1 MSIYNI
7 YIFFLL
13 PTLWANLIGKNWNT
27 PLKNVFVV
35 TLVGDS
41 TLSDRWKSV
50 KNVDGKIVD
59 LEHDFQG

>member
-7 YIFFLL
+7 YIYFFLL

-35 TLVGDS
+35 ALVGDS
-41 TLSDRWKSV
+41 TDRWKSV
-50 KNVDGKIVD
+50 KNVDGKID

>member
-7 YIFFLL
+7 YIFFFSL

-35 TLVGDS
+35 ALDGDS
-41 TLSDRWKSV
+41 TLSTRWKSV
-50 KNVDGKIVD
+50 ENVDGKID
-59 LEHDFQG
+59 LEHDFQS

>member
-7 YIFFLL
+7 YIFYYYLHSEQI
-13 PTLWANLIGKNWNT
+13 WSEKNWNT

-35 TLVGDS
+35 ALVGDS

-50 KNVDGKIVD
+50 KNVDGKID